1 MRRRDER
8 GSGTLLTGGVCVS
21 LLAVAWA
28 SSLVVAWL
36 AQISSVQDS
45 ADLAALAAS
54 AAHAQQLDGCAAAEA
69 AAARNH
75 SDMVECTIN
84 GDEWSFV
91 VEVRVAQKLHPALP
105 GVPRLIER
113 VAAAGSVQ

>member
-1 MRRRDER
+1 MRSRDER
-8 GSGTLLTGGVCVS
+8 GSGTLLTAGVCVC

-36 AQISSVQDS
+36 VQISSVQDS

-69 AAARNH
+69 AAARNE
-75 SDMVECTIN
+75 SEMIECTIN

-91 VEVRVAQKLHPALP
+91 VEVHVSQALHPALP
-105 GVPRLIER
+105 GGPPLIER
-113 VAAAGSVQ
+113 MASAGSIP